1 MKAAFFIERWDRY
14 AAVLL
19 AAVTG
24 VIWFLLSS
32 FDKSLTV
39 YHDEVTYTEAAR
51 DIYNGISPLLQHLR
65 PSYFSKIFYSYLI
78 APGFAFSDPTV
89 WQTAMNGIFTGLTVL
104 FAWLLARV
112 LIQSRIVSLVSALL
126 TASLPVFSYSVYA
139 TPDCLFFCE
148 TALSFLIFA
157 ALCRGIYDG
166 AEDKPLI
173 LLSVLL
179 GLVNFISYFT
189 KEVAAAYVLSDG
201 AVILAAAWMHGGR
214 KKPVI
219 LTLAC
224 YAATFILGY
233 LYLRFVLLSGISL
246 NSYSNQMFP
255 FSVYLEMNGW
265 SGLLEKALYMAVG
278 ALFSVYLVPL
288 IVPLLAF
295 RNLTETGRMVFVS
308 VLSAMIMLTV
318 SVIWLITWKEDYAN
332 EFPSWQFRY
341 HNAYLPVLIPLAC
354 MSFERIREGISKTW
368 LLIAVIPLFILM
380 YMFFPEHENNEFA
393 RIYDNATL
401 NFFRYSLSEE
411 ILPFLR
417 LSSHASSLAMLLFI
431 AAGFLPF
438 VRIRKPSFGGLLV
451 KTGTVLSLVLFVIT
465 GCSYSLAVHE
475 QSRIEHSLKDD
486 AMKLAGYLSSLP
498 PSVRIL
504 FVEKAL
510 TNETSAFY
518 TYTNRPVMALP
529 FRVLRKE
536 TEENGGVFDFSAER
550 TVGSIEADYNSRYR
564 NWYVRFPAPDLI
576 VETSS
581 YSLLPK
587 DGSKYIRT
595 PGGHYFICQ
604 NARNERISV
613 MKQSPDEKI
622 NRSAAKQEGK

>member
-1 MKAAFFIERWDRY
+1 MKTESIIERWDRH

-19 AAVTG
+19 SVLSG

-89 WQTAMNGIFTGLTVL
+89 WQTALNGVFCGLTVL
-104 FAWLLARV
+104 FAWLLSRV
-112 LIQSRIVSLVSALL
+112 LINSKTVSLVSALL
-126 TASLPVFSYSVYA
+126 TACLPIFSYSVYA

-157 ALCRGIYDG
+157 GLCRGINDG
-166 AEDKPLI
+166 LEEKGLI
-173 LLSVLL
+173 LFAILL
-179 GLVNFISYFT
+179 GLVNFICYFT

-201 AVILAAAWMHGGR
+201 AILLAAAFSRSGQ
-214 KKPVI
+214 KKI
-219 LTLAC
+219 KLIILAC
-224 YAATFILGY
+224 YAGTFILSY
-233 LYLRFVLLSGISL
+233 LYLRFVLLSGILL

-265 SGLLEKALYMAVG
+265 DGLLEKALYMAVG
-278 ALFSVYLVPL
+278 AMFSVYLVPV
-288 IVPLLAF
+288 IVPLLAL
-295 RNLTETGRMVFVS
+295 RNLTLAGRMVFIS

-341 HNAYLPVLIPLAC
+341 HNAYLPVLIPLVC
-354 MSFERIREGISKTW
+354 MAFESMKAGISKIW
-368 LLIAVIPLFILM
+368 LGAAVVPLFVLM
-380 YMFFPEHENNEFA
+380 FQLFPEHKSNEFA

-401 NFFRYSLSEE
+401 NFFRYDLAGE
-411 ILPFLR
+411 R
-417 LSSHASSLAMLLFI
+417 LSFMKLSSVANCILMLFFVI
-431 AAGFLPF
+431 AAFLPF
-438 VRIRKPSFGGLLV
+438 VRTSHLFLRNIFGKAGLI
-451 KTGTVLSLVLFVIT
+451 LSLLLFVAT
-465 GCSYSLAVHE
+465 GCCYSMGVHD
-475 QSRIEHSLKDD
+475 QNRIDLPLKSDSMEI
-486 AMKLAGYLSSLP
+486 ARYVSSLP
-498 PSVRIL
+498 SSVRIL

-510 TNETSAFY
+510 TKETSAFY

-529 FRVLRKE
+529 FSVFRKGA
-536 TEENGGVFDFSAER
+536 EENAGVFVFSAER
-550 TVGSIEADYNSRYR
+550 TVGSSESDYNSRYR

-576 VETSS
+576 IETSS
-581 YSLLPK
+581 YNLMPK
-587 DGSKYIRT
+587 DGRKYIKSSE
-595 PGGHYFICQ
+595 GHYFIYP
-604 NARNERISV
+604 NAGAERIAV
-613 MKQSPDEKI
+613 MEQPSENKI
-622 NRSAAKQEGK
+622 SHYGAEQEGK